1 VTEETTIPRR
11 SVLAVGAAGVVVTG
25 AALAGCGSDSS
36 GGGERSPATT
46 APADSGA
53 STPTGSGRADP
64 PQGGT
69 AALAKLNDVPSGGS
83 MKVNGPDGKPM
94 ILFRDGSTVTGH
106 TAICTHMGC
115 TVNTNGAELDCPC
128 HGSKFNAKD
137 GSVINGPAQSPLPE
151 IKVSVSGDSIV
162 AG

>member
-1 VTEETTIPRR
+1 MTEETTIPRR

-36 GGGERSPATT
+36 GGGDRSPATT
-46 APADSGA
+46 APADTGAPTTTSGK
-53 STPTGSGRADP
+53 ADP
-64 PQGGT
+64 PQGGSS
-69 AALAKLNDVPSGGS
+69 ALAKLTDVPSGGS
-83 MKVNGPDGKPM
+83 TRVNGPDGKPM
-94 ILFRDGSTVTGH
+94 ILFRDGSTVTAH

-115 TVNTNGAELDCPC
+115 TVNPNGAELDCPC
-128 HGSKFNAKD
+128 HFSKFDAKT
-137 GSVINGPAQSPLPE
+137 GAVINGPAQSPLPE